1 MADPLHDYAHDA
13 TARANRVAK
22 ATTLAGYIE
31 DLGHVPDADERREL
45 RKLAG
50 VRSVSDETWA
60 VAIDIWRDRAEW
72 SLRESTT
79 NALPE
84 GAA

>member
-1 MADPLHDYAHDA
+1 MGDPLRDYAHTA

-31 DLGHVPDADERREL
+31 DLGHLPDAAERDEL

-60 VAIDIWRDRAEW
+60 VAIDIWREW
-72 SLRESTT
+72 T
-79 NALPE
+79 A
-84 GAA
+84 

>member
-1 MADPLHDYAHDA
+1 MASDPTIDYAHTA

-31 DLGHVPDADERREL
+31 DLGHIPDAAERDQL

-50 VRSVSDETWA
+50 VRSVSEETWA
-60 VAIDIWRDRAEW
+60 VAIDIYRDRQEAEA
-72 SLRESTT
+72 R
-79 NALPE
+79 
-84 GAA
+84 

>member
-1 MADPLHDYAHDA
+1 MTDPTIDYAHTA

-31 DLGHVPDADERREL
+31 DLGHIPDAAERNEL

-60 VAIDIWRDRAEW
+60 VAIDIY
-72 SLRESTT
+72 RERT
-79 NALPE
+79 E
-84 GAA
+84 GPCR